1 MSTAAMRL
9 KENFDT
15 DGFVKM
21 HGFLSAA
28 ELSEIKE
35 NLDRLIRDVV
45 PTMPPAH
52 AFFEDKNNPASL
64 KQLFHLA
71 DYDPFFK
78 QLVAGSKFEKM
89 AETLLGEKTAK
100 GEAEYFNKPPRIGK
114 PTPPH
119 QDAYYFML
127 APPQAIT
134 FWIALEDVDYE
145 NGCLHYIPGSH
156 LKGMRPHGKNDILG
170 FSQCITDFGQEAD
183 LNNEKPMPVKA
194 GDVLAHHGMTI
205 HRAPP
210 NQSLS
215 RSRRVL
221 GLVYFGE
228 SAREDVLAKQAYQEK
243 LSKERMVAIQTG

>member
-1 MSTAAMRL
+1 MDNQQ
-9 KENFDT
+9 KQDFNI
-15 DGFVKM
+15 DGFIKLP
-21 HGFLSAA
+21 GFLSPD
-28 ELSEIKE
+28 ELTEIRE
-35 NLDRLIRDVV
+35 NLDRLIRDIV

-52 AFFEDKNNPASL
+52 AFFEDKNDPGSL

-78 QLVAGSKFEKM
+78 KLVVGSKFEKL
-89 AETLLGEKTAK
+89 AEFLLGEKMAK
-100 GEAEYFNKPPRIGK
+100 GEVEYFNKPPGIGK

-127 APPQAIT
+127 TPPQAIT

-145 NGCLHYIPGSH
+145 NGCLHYVPGSH

-170 FSQCITDFGQEAD
+170 FSQCIADFGTNEDLEA
-183 LNNEKPMPVKA
+183 ERPMPVKA
-194 GDVLAHHGMTI
+194 GDILVHHAMTI
-205 HRAPP
+205 HRAPG
-210 NQSLS
+210 NQSMS

-228 SAREDVLAKQAYQEK
+228 SAQEDVQAKAAYQEK
-243 LSKERMVAIQTG
+243 LRLERQGVQA

>member
-1 MSTAAMRL
+1 MERQH
-9 KENFDT
+9 FDK
-15 DGFVKM
+15 DGFIKIPD
-21 HGFLSAA
+21 FLSPDELA
-28 ELSEIKE
+28 EIRG
-35 NLDRLIRDVV
+35 NLDRLIRDIV
-45 PTMPPAH
+45 PTMPAAH
-52 AFFEDKNNPASL
+52 AFFEDRNDPGSL

-78 QLVAGSKFEKM
+78 GMVSGSRFEEL
-89 AETLLGEKTAK
+89 AEVLLGEKMAK
-100 GEAEYFNKPPRIGK
+100 GEAEYFNKPAGIGK

-127 APPQAIT
+127 TPPKAVT

-156 LKGMRPHGKNDILG
+156 LKGMRPHGKTDALG
-170 FSQCITDFGQEAD
+170 FSQCITDFGTNED
-183 LNNEKPMPVKA
+183 LETEKPMPVKA
-194 GDVLAHHGMTI
+194 GDVLVHHAMTI
-205 HRAPP
+205 HRAPG

-228 SAREDVLAKQAYQEK
+228 SAKEDVQAKQAYLEK
-243 LSKERMVAIQTG
+243 LRIERLNVPAG